1 MNFLKRIAFAFK
13 GIYTSIAVRL
23 VANLVAIFYFL
34 VANDL
39 FWHSNAD
46 WQGASKTIVFFV
58 PLAAFVAVAVVFFV
72 YYFMQKKVEQVRA
85 EEQLRCELSKQEA
98 AKADEAA
105 DNGNDCKV
113 ETNKTETEA

>member
-1 MNFLKRIAFAFK
+1 MDFLKRIAFALR
-13 GIYTSIAVRL
+13 GIYTSVVVRL
-23 VANLVAIFYFL
+23 VANLVALFYFF

-39 FWHSNAD
+39 FWHSNTD

-58 PLAAFVAVAVVFFV
+58 PLFIFVAVAVVFFV

-98 AKADEAA
+98 AQTSDNTAEADKADSAE
-105 DNGNDCKV
+105 
-113 ETNKTETEA
+113 